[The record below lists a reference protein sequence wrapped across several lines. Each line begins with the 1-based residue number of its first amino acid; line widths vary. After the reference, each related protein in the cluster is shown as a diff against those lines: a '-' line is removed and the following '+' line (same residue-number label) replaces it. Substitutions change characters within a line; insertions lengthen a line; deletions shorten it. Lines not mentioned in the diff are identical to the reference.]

1 MLKSRREVLALK
13 GFFFLFFFS
22 FVGAVVGGLG
32 TWSTGEGG
40 VSVFVLLYGMVLDRG
55 MAGFVQRNGGIVT
68 YRTLFATGIWL
79 PEV

>member
-1 MLKSRREVLALK
+1 MMLKSRREVLALK

-55 MAGFVQRNGGIVT
+55 DGWFRAKEWWYRYVSNPFCDRN
-68 YRTLFATGIWL
+68 LAA
-79 PEV
+79 